1 MPGNEPTPAPA
12 PQSNPLANLMII
24 VGAGLC
30 LGTAGYEDVDALT
43 TFPAVIILVG
53 GIVAA
58 VCALTGLVAASPNSD
73 RAAVLIGA
81 ILLGYV
87 ANDLVVVLKYSGEF
101 EGATVLATFG
111 CVALSIGILSSFMPG
126 GAAPTSL
133 PNLARSVSSPA
144 ETAPPASSAAPA
156 GWYPDPAG
164 GPGQRYW
171 DGEQW
176 GHASNP

>member
-1 MPGNEPTPAPA
+1 
-12 PQSNPLANLMII
+12 MI
-24 VGAGLC
+24 
-30 LGTAGYEDVDALT
+30 
-43 TFPAVIILVG
+43 
-53 GIVAA
+53 
-58 VCALTGLVAASPNSD
+58 AASPNSD

-87 ANDLVVVLKYSGEF
+87 ANDLVLVLKYSDEF

-126 GAAPTSL
+126 GAARTSL
-133 PNLARSVSSPA
+133 PNLARSVSVPA
-144 ETAPPASSAAPA
+144 ESAPPARSAAPA

-164 GPGQRYW
+164 GPGQRFW

-176 GHASNP
+176 GHVSSP